1 MSYHWFKKM
10 LLSTSILILSSSSLG
25 LATHTVEAKD
35 NLNGEKPTTNLNHNI
50 TSPSVNSEMN
60 NNETGTPH
68 ESNQTGNEGTGSNSR
83 DANPDSN
90 NVKPDS
96 NNQNPST
103 DSKPDPNNQN
113 PSPNPKP
120 DPDNP
125 KPKPDPKPDP
135 DKPKPNPDPKPDP
148 DNPKPNPDPKPDP
161 NKPNPDPKPDPDKPK
176 PNPNPKPDPNKP
188 NPNPSP
194 DPDQPGDSNHSGGSK
209 NGGTWNPNAS
219 DGSNQGQWQPNGN
232 QGNSQNPTGND
243 FVSQRFLALANG
255 AYKYNPYILN
265 QINKLGKD
273 YGEVTDEDIYNIIRK
288 QNFSG
293 NAYLNGLQQ
302 QSNYFRF
309 QYFNPLKSERY
320 YRNLD
325 EQVLALITGEIGSM
339 PDLKKPE
346 DKPDSKQRSFEPHEK
361 DDFTV
366 VKKQEDN
373 KKSASTAYS
382 KSWLAIV
389 CSMMVVFSI
398 MLFLFVKRNKKKI
411 KTNHSDDN
419 PCVIRFFYYG
429 IKM

>member
-10 LLSTSILILSSSSLG
+10 LLSTSMLILSSSSIG

-35 NLNGEKPTTNLNHNI
+35 NLNGEKPTTNLNHNV

-68 ESNQTGNEGTGSNSR
+68 ESNQTGDEGTGSNSR

-96 NNQNPST
+96 NNPNPG
-103 DSKPDPNNQN
+103 
-113 PSPNPKP
+113 PNPKP
-120 DPDNP
+120 DPDKPKPNPNP
-125 KPKPDPKPDP
+125 KPDPDKPKPNPEPKPDP

-148 DNPKPNPDPKPDP
+148 
-161 NKPNPDPKPDPDKPK
+161 
-176 PNPNPKPDPNKP
+176 NPNPKPDPNKP

-194 DPDQPGDSNHSGGSK
+194 NPNQPGDSNHSGGSK

-232 QGNSQNPTGND
+232 QRNLQNPTGND

-265 QINKLGKD
+265 QINQLGKE

-398 MLFLFVKRNKKKI
+398 VLFLFVKRNKKKN
-411 KTNHSDDN
+411 KNESQ
-419 PCVIRFFYYG
+419 RR
-429 IKM
+429 

>member
-1 MSYHWFKKM
+1 MSYDWFKKM
-10 LLSTSILILSSSSLG
+10 LLSTSMLILSSSSLG

-35 NLNGEKPTTNLNHNI
+35 NLNGEKPTTNLNHNV

-68 ESNQTGNEGTGSNSR
+68 ESNQAGNEGTGSNSR

-96 NNQNPST
+96 NNQNPSP
-103 DSKPDPNNQN
+103 DSKPDPNNPN
-113 PSPNPKP
+113 PGPNPKP
-120 DPDNP
+120 DPDKP
-125 KPKPDPKPDP
+125 KPNPEPKPDPDKPKPNSEPKPDPDKPKPNPDPKPDP

-148 DNPKPNPDPKPDP
+148 
-161 NKPNPDPKPDPDKPK
+161 
-176 PNPNPKPDPNKP
+176 NPNPKPDPNKP

-194 DPDQPGDSNHSGGSK
+194 NPNQPGDSNHSGGSK

-232 QGNSQNPTGND
+232 QGNSQNHTGND

-389 CSMMVVFSI
+389 CSMIVVFSI
-398 MLFLFVKRNKKKI
+398 MLFLFVKRNKKKN
-411 KTNHSDDN
+411 KNESQ
-419 PCVIRFFYYG
+419 RR
-429 IKM
+429 

>member
-125 KPKPDPKPDP
+125 KP
-135 DKPKPNPDPKPDP
+135 NPDPKPDP
-148 DNPKPNPDPKPDP
+148 DNPKPK
-161 NKPNPDPKPDPDKPK
+161 PDPKPDPDKPK
-176 PNPNPKPDPNKP
+176 PNPNPKPDPNKS

-194 DPDQPGDSNHSGGSK
+194 DPNQPGDSNHSGGSK

-361 DDFTV
+361 EDFTV

-398 MLFLFVKRNKKKI
+398 MLFLFVKRNKKKN
-411 KTNHSDDN
+411 KNESQ
-419 PCVIRFFYYG
+419 RR
-429 IKM
+429 

>member
-83 DANPDSN
+83 DANPNSN

-96 NNQNPST
+96 NNQNPSP
-103 DSKPDPNNQN
+103 DSKPDPNNPN
-113 PSPNPKP
+113 PGPEPKP

-125 KPKPDPKPDP
+125 KPKPNPKPDP
-135 DKPKPNPDPKPDP
+135 DKPKPN
-148 DNPKPNPDPKPDP
+148 
-161 NKPNPDPKPDPDKPK
+161 

-194 DPDQPGDSNHSGGSK
+194 DPNQPGDSNHSGGSK

-265 QINKLGKD
+265 QINQLGKD

-398 MLFLFVKRNKKKI
+398 MLFLFVKRNKKKN
-411 KTNHSDDN
+411 KNESQ
-419 PCVIRFFYYG
+419 RR
-429 IKM
+429 

>member
-135 DKPKPNPDPKPDP
+135 FKPKPNPDPKPDP

-398 MLFLFVKRNKKKI
+398 MLFLFVKRNKKKN
-411 KTNHSDDN
+411 KNESQ
-419 PCVIRFFYYG
+419 RR
-429 IKM
+429 

>member
-83 DANPDSN
+83 DANPNSN

-96 NNQNPST
+96 NNQNPSP
-103 DSKPDPNNQN
+103 DSKPDPNNPN
-113 PSPNPKP
+113 PGPEPKP

-135 DKPKPNPDPKPDP
+135 DNPNPKPDP
-148 DNPKPNPDPKPDP
+148 DKPKPK
-161 NKPNPDPKPDPDKPK
+161 PDPKPDPDKPK
-176 PNPNPKPDPNKP
+176 PNPNPNPNPKPDPNKP

-194 DPDQPGDSNHSGGSK
+194 DPNQPGDSNHSGGSK

-265 QINKLGKD
+265 QINQLGKD

-398 MLFLFVKRNKKKI
+398 MLFLFVKRNKKKN
-411 KTNHSDDN
+411 KNESQ
-419 PCVIRFFYYG
+419 RR
-429 IKM
+429 

>member
-161 NKPNPDPKPDPDKPK
+161 NKPNPNPKPDPDKPK

-398 MLFLFVKRNKKKI
+398 MLFLFVKRNKKKN
-411 KTNHSDDN
+411 KNESQ
-419 PCVIRFFYYG
+419 RR
-429 IKM
+429 

>member
-35 NLNGEKPTTNLNHNI
+35 NLNGEKPTTNLNHNV
-50 TSPSVNSEMN
+50 TSPSVNSEIN

-68 ESNQTGNEGTGSNSR
+68 ESNQTGNEGTNSNSR

-96 NNQNPST
+96 NNQNPSS
-103 DSKPDPNNQN
+103 DSKPDPNNPN
-113 PSPNPKP
+113 PGPNPKP
-120 DPDNP
+120 DPDKP
-125 KPKPDPKPDP
+125 KPNPDPDPKPDP
-135 DKPKPNPDPKPDP
+135 DKPKPNPS
-148 DNPKPNPDPKPDP
+148 PDP
-161 NKPNPDPKPDPDKPK
+161 N
-176 PNPNPKPDPNKP
+176 
-188 NPNPSP
+188 
-194 DPDQPGDSNHSGGSK
+194 QPGDSNHSGGSK

-265 QINKLGKD
+265 QINQLGKEF
-273 YGEVTDEDIYNIIRK
+273 GEVTDEDIYNIIRK

-398 MLFLFVKRNKKKI
+398 MLFLFVKRNKKKN
-411 KTNHSDDN
+411 KNESQ
-419 PCVIRFFYYG
+419 RR
-429 IKM
+429 

>member
-135 DKPKPNPDPKPDP
+135 DKPKPNP
-148 DNPKPNPDPKPDP
+148 
-161 NKPNPDPKPDPDKPK
+161 
-176 PNPNPKPDPNKP
+176 NPKPDPNKP

-288 QNFSG
+288 QNFIG

-398 MLFLFVKRNKKKI
+398 MLFLFVKRNKKKN
-411 KTNHSDDN
+411 KNESQ
-419 PCVIRFFYYG
+419 RR
-429 IKM
+429 

>member
-120 DPDNP
+120 DPDN
-125 KPKPDPKPDP
+125 
-135 DKPKPNPDPKPDP
+135 
-148 DNPKPNPDPKPDP
+148 
-161 NKPNPDPKPDPDKPK
+161 PK

-398 MLFLFVKRNKKKI
+398 MLFLFVKRNKKKN
-411 KTNHSDDN
+411 KNESQ
-419 PCVIRFFYYG
+419 RR
-429 IKM
+429 

>member
-1 MSYHWFKKM
+1 
-10 LLSTSILILSSSSLG
+10 
-25 LATHTVEAKD
+25 
-35 NLNGEKPTTNLNHNI
+35 
-50 TSPSVNSEMN
+50 
-60 NNETGTPH
+60 
-68 ESNQTGNEGTGSNSR
+68 
-83 DANPDSN
+83 
-90 NVKPDS
+90 
-96 NNQNPST
+96 
-103 DSKPDPNNQN
+103 
-113 PSPNPKP
+113 
-120 DPDNP
+120 
-125 KPKPDPKPDP
+125 
-135 DKPKPNPDPKPDP
+135 KPKPNPDPKPDP

-161 NKPNPDPKPDPDKPK
+161 DKPK
-176 PNPNPKPDPNKP
+176 PNPDPKPDPNKP

-194 DPDQPGDSNHSGGSK
+194 DPDQHGDSNHSGGSK

-398 MLFLFVKRNKKKI
+398 MLFLFVKRNKKKN
-411 KTNHSDDN
+411 KNESQ
-419 PCVIRFFYYG
+419 RR
-429 IKM
+429 

>member
-10 LLSTSILILSSSSLG
+10 LLSTSILILSSSSSLG

-161 NKPNPDPKPDPDKPK
+161 DKPKPNPDPKPDPDKPK
-176 PNPNPKPDPNKP
+176 PKPDPNKP

-398 MLFLFVKRNKKKI
+398 MLFLFVKRNKKKN
-411 KTNHSDDN
+411 KNESQ
-419 PCVIRFFYYG
+419 RR
-429 IKM
+429 

>member
-35 NLNGEKPTTNLNHNI
+35 NLNGEKPTTNLNHNV
-50 TSPSVNSEMN
+50 TSPSVNSEIN

-68 ESNQTGNEGTGSNSR
+68 ESNQTGNEGTNSNSR

-96 NNQNPST
+96 NNQNPSS
-103 DSKPDPNNQN
+103 DSKPDPNN
-113 PSPNPKP
+113 PN
-120 DPDNP
+120 
-125 KPKPDPKPDP
+125 
-135 DKPKPNPDPKPDP
+135 PNPD
-148 DNPKPNPDPKPDP
+148 
-161 NKPNPDPKPDPDKPK
+161 PDPKPDPDKPK

-194 DPDQPGDSNHSGGSK
+194 DPNQPGDSNHSGGSK

-219 DGSNQGQWQPNGN
+219 DGSNQGQWEPNGN

-265 QINKLGKD
+265 QINQLGKEF
-273 YGEVTDEDIYNIIRK
+273 GEVTDEDIYNIIRK

-398 MLFLFVKRNKKKI
+398 MLFLFVKRNKKKN
-411 KTNHSDDN
+411 KNESQ
-419 PCVIRFFYYG
+419 RR
-429 IKM
+429 

>member
-113 PSPNPKP
+113 PSTDSKPDPNNQNPSPNPKP

-135 DKPKPNPDPKPDP
+135 DKP
-148 DNPKPNPDPKPDP
+148 
-161 NKPNPDPKPDPDKPK
+161 KPNPDPKPDPDKPK

-389 CSMMVVFSI
+389 CSKMVVFSI
-398 MLFLFVKRNKKKI
+398 MLFLFVKRNKKKN
-411 KTNHSDDN
+411 KNESQ
-419 PCVIRFFYYG
+419 RR
-429 IKM
+429 

>member
-113 PSPNPKP
+113 PSPNSKP

-125 KPKPDPKPDP
+125 KPK
-135 DKPKPNPDPKPDP
+135 
-148 DNPKPNPDPKPDP
+148 
-161 NKPNPDPKPDPDKPK
+161 PDPKPDPDKPK

-398 MLFLFVKRNKKKI
+398 MLFLFVKRNKKKN
-411 KTNHSDDN
+411 KNESQ
-419 PCVIRFFYYG
+419 RR
-429 IKM
+429 

>member
-10 LLSTSILILSSSSLG
+10 LLSTSMLILSSSSIG

-35 NLNGEKPTTNLNHNI
+35 NLNGEKPTTNLNHNV

-68 ESNQTGNEGTGSNSR
+68 ESNQTGDEGTGSNSR

-96 NNQNPST
+96 NN
-103 DSKPDPNNQN
+103 
-113 PSPNPKP
+113 PNPG
-120 DPDNP
+120 
-125 KPKPDPKPDP
+125 
-135 DKPKPNPDPKPDP
+135 PN
-148 DNPKPNPDPKPDP
+148 
-161 NKPNPDPKPDPDKPK
+161 PKPDPDKPK
-176 PNPNPKPDPNKP
+176 PNPNPKPDPDKPKPNPEPKPDPNKP

-194 DPDQPGDSNHSGGSK
+194 NPNQPGDSNHSGGSK

-232 QGNSQNPTGND
+232 QRNLQNPTGND

-265 QINKLGKD
+265 QINQLGKE

-398 MLFLFVKRNKKKI
+398 MLFLFVKRNKKKN
-411 KTNHSDDN
+411 KNESQ
-419 PCVIRFFYYG
+419 RR
-429 IKM
+429 

>member
-25 LATHTVEAKD
+25 LATYTVEAKD

-120 DPDNP
+120 DPD
-125 KPKPDPKPDP
+125 KP
-135 DKPKPNPDPKPDP
+135 
-148 DNPKPNPDPKPDP
+148 
-161 NKPNPDPKPDPDKPK
+161 KPNPDPKPDPDKPK

-194 DPDQPGDSNHSGGSK
+194 DPDQHGDSNHSGGSK

-398 MLFLFVKRNKKKI
+398 MLFLFVKRNKKKN
-411 KTNHSDDN
+411 KNESQ
-419 PCVIRFFYYG
+419 RR
-429 IKM
+429 

>member
-10 LLSTSILILSSSSLG
+10 LLSTSMLILSSSSSLG

-35 NLNGEKPTTNLNHNI
+35 NLNGEKPTTNLNHNV

-68 ESNQTGNEGTGSNSR
+68 ESNQAGNEGTGSNSR

-96 NNQNPST
+96 NNQNPSP
-103 DSKPDPNNQN
+103 DSKPDPNNPN
-113 PSPNPKP
+113 PGPNPKP
-120 DPDNP
+120 DPDKP
-125 KPKPDPKPDP
+125 KPNPDPKPDP

-148 DNPKPNPDPKPDP
+148 N
-161 NKPNPDPKPDPDKPK
+161 

-194 DPDQPGDSNHSGGSK
+194 NPNQPGDSNQSGGSK

-265 QINKLGKD
+265 QINQSGKE

-398 MLFLFVKRNKKKI
+398 MLFLFVKRNKKKN
-411 KTNHSDDN
+411 KNESQ
-419 PCVIRFFYYG
+419 RR
-429 IKM
+429 

>member
-50 TSPSVNSEMN
+50 TSPSINSEMN

-398 MLFLFVKRNKKKI
+398 MLFLFVKRNKKKN
-411 KTNHSDDN
+411 KNESQ
-419 PCVIRFFYYG
+419 RR
-429 IKM
+429 

>member
-10 LLSTSILILSSSSLG
+10 LLSTSMLILSSSSSIG

-35 NLNGEKPTTNLNHNI
+35 NLNGEKPTTNLNHNV

-68 ESNQTGNEGTGSNSR
+68 ESNQTGDEGTGSNSR

-96 NNQNPST
+96 NNPNPG
-103 DSKPDPNNQN
+103 
-113 PSPNPKP
+113 PNPKP
-120 DPDNP
+120 DPDKPKPNPNP
-125 KPKPDPKPDP
+125 KPDPDKPKPNPEPKPDP

-148 DNPKPNPDPKPDP
+148 
-161 NKPNPDPKPDPDKPK
+161 
-176 PNPNPKPDPNKP
+176 NKP

-194 DPDQPGDSNHSGGSK
+194 NPNQPGDSNHSGGSK

-232 QGNSQNPTGND
+232 QRNLQNPTGND

-265 QINKLGKD
+265 QINQLGKE

-398 MLFLFVKRNKKKI
+398 MLFLFVKRNKKKN
-411 KTNHSDDN
+411 KNESQ
-419 PCVIRFFYYG
+419 RR
-429 IKM
+429 

>member
-25 LATHTVEAKD
+25 LATYTVEAKD

-135 DKPKPNPDPKPDP
+135 DKPNPNPD
-148 DNPKPNPDPKPDP
+148 
-161 NKPNPDPKPDPDKPK
+161 
-176 PNPNPKPDPNKP
+176 PKPDPNKP

-194 DPDQPGDSNHSGGSK
+194 DPDQHGDSNHSGGSK

-398 MLFLFVKRNKKKI
+398 MLFLFVKRNKKKN
-411 KTNHSDDN
+411 KNESQ
-419 PCVIRFFYYG
+419 RR
-429 IKM
+429 

>member
-135 DKPKPNPDPKPDP
+135 DKPKPNPD
-148 DNPKPNPDPKPDP
+148 
-161 NKPNPDPKPDPDKPK
+161 
-176 PNPNPKPDPNKP
+176 PKPDPNKP

-398 MLFLFVKRNKKKI
+398 MLFLFVKRNKKKN
-411 KTNHSDDN
+411 KNESQ
-419 PCVIRFFYYG
+419 RR
-429 IKM
+429 

>member
-125 KPKPDPKPDP
+125 KPKPDP
-135 DKPKPNPDPKPDP
+135 DKPKPNLDPKPDP
-148 DNPKPNPDPKPDP
+148 DNPKPKPD
-161 NKPNPDPKPDPDKPK
+161 
-176 PNPNPKPDPNKP
+176 PKPDPNKP

-255 AYKYNPYILN
+255 AYKYNPYVLN

-398 MLFLFVKRNKKKI
+398 MLFLFVKRNKKKN
-411 KTNHSDDN
+411 KNESQ
-419 PCVIRFFYYG
+419 RR
-429 IKM
+429 

>member
-10 LLSTSILILSSSSLG
+10 LLSTSILILSSSLG

-125 KPKPDPKPDP
+125 KPK
-135 DKPKPNPDPKPDP
+135 
-148 DNPKPNPDPKPDP
+148 
-161 NKPNPDPKPDPDKPK
+161 PDPKPDPDKPK

-398 MLFLFVKRNKKKI
+398 MLFLFVKRNKKKN
-411 KTNHSDDN
+411 KNESQ
-419 PCVIRFFYYG
+419 RR
-429 IKM
+429 

>member
-209 NGGTWNPNAS
+209 KGGTWNPNAS

-398 MLFLFVKRNKKKI
+398 MLFLFVKRNKKKN
-411 KTNHSDDN
+411 KNESQ
-419 PCVIRFFYYG
+419 RR
-429 IKM
+429 

>member
-135 DKPKPNPDPKPDP
+135 NNQNPSPNPKPDP
-148 DNPKPNPDPKPDP
+148 D
-161 NKPNPDPKPDPDKPK
+161 
-176 PNPNPKPDPNKP
+176 PKPDPNKP

-398 MLFLFVKRNKKKI
+398 MLFLFVKRNKKKN
-411 KTNHSDDN
+411 KNESQ
-419 PCVIRFFYYG
+419 RR
-429 IKM
+429 

>member
-25 LATHTVEAKD
+25 LATHTIEAKD

-113 PSPNPKP
+113 SSPNPKP

-135 DKPKPNPDPKPDP
+135 DKP
-148 DNPKPNPDPKPDP
+148 
-161 NKPNPDPKPDPDKPK
+161 
-176 PNPNPKPDPNKP
+176 KP

-398 MLFLFVKRNKKKI
+398 MLFLFVKRNKKKN
-411 KTNHSDDN
+411 KNESQ
-419 PCVIRFFYYG
+419 RR
-429 IKM
+429 

>member
-103 DSKPDPNNQN
+103 DSKPDPNN
-113 PSPNPKP
+113 
-120 DPDNP
+120 P

-148 DNPKPNPDPKPDP
+148 DNPKPKPDPKPDP
-161 NKPNPDPKPDPDKPK
+161 DKPKPKPDPKPDPDKPK
-176 PNPNPKPDPNKP
+176 PNPDPKPDPKPDPDKP

-194 DPDQPGDSNHSGGSK
+194 NPNQPGDSNHSGGSK

-398 MLFLFVKRNKKKI
+398 MLFLFVKRNKKKN
-411 KTNHSDDN
+411 KNESQ
-419 PCVIRFFYYG
+419 RR
-429 IKM
+429 

>member
-243 FVSQRFLALANG
+243 FVSQRFLALENG

-398 MLFLFVKRNKKKI
+398 MLFLFVKRNKKKN
-411 KTNHSDDN
+411 KNESQ
-419 PCVIRFFYYG
+419 RR
-429 IKM
+429 

>member
-10 LLSTSILILSSSSLG
+10 LLSTSMLILSSSSIG

-35 NLNGEKPTTNLNHNI
+35 NLNGEKPTTNLNHNV

-68 ESNQTGNEGTGSNSR
+68 ESNQTGDEGTGSNSR

-96 NNQNPST
+96 NN
-103 DSKPDPNNQN
+103 
-113 PSPNPKP
+113 PNPGP
-120 DPDNP
+120 N
-125 KPKPDPKPDP
+125 PKPDP

-148 DNPKPNPDPKPDP
+148 DKPKPNPEPKPD
-161 NKPNPDPKPDPDKPK
+161 

-194 DPDQPGDSNHSGGSK
+194 NPNQPGDSNHSGGSK

-232 QGNSQNPTGND
+232 QRNLQNPTGND

-265 QINKLGKD
+265 QINQLGKE

-398 MLFLFVKRNKKKI
+398 MLFLFVKRNKKKN
-411 KTNHSDDN
+411 KNESQ
-419 PCVIRFFYYG
+419 RR
-429 IKM
+429 

>member
-83 DANPDSN
+83 DANPNSN

-96 NNQNPST
+96 NNQNPSP
-103 DSKPDPNNQN
+103 DSKPDPNNPN
-113 PSPNPKP
+113 PGPEPKP

-135 DKPKPNPDPKPDP
+135 D
-148 DNPKPNPDPKPDP
+148 NPKPK
-161 NKPNPDPKPDPDKPK
+161 
-176 PNPNPKPDPNKP
+176 PNPKPDPNKP

-194 DPDQPGDSNHSGGSK
+194 DPNQPGDSNHSGGSK

-265 QINKLGKD
+265 QINQLGKD

-398 MLFLFVKRNKKKI
+398 MLFLFVKRNKKKN
-411 KTNHSDDN
+411 KNESQ
-419 PCVIRFFYYG
+419 RR
-429 IKM
+429 

>member
-1 MSYHWFKKM
+1 MSYDWFKKM
-10 LLSTSILILSSSSLG
+10 LLSTSMLILSSSSLG

-35 NLNGEKPTTNLNHNI
+35 NLNGEKPTTNLNHNV

-68 ESNQTGNEGTGSNSR
+68 ESNQAGNEGTGSNSR

-96 NNQNPST
+96 NNQNPSP
-103 DSKPDPNNQN
+103 DSKPDPNNPN
-113 PSPNPKP
+113 PGPNPKP
-120 DPDNP
+120 DPDKP
-125 KPKPDPKPDP
+125 KPNPEPKPDPDKPKPNPEPKPDPDKPKPNPDPKPDP
-135 DKPKPNPDPKPDP
+135 DKPKPNPDPKPDS
-148 DNPKPNPDPKPDP
+148 
-161 NKPNPDPKPDPDKPK
+161 
-176 PNPNPKPDPNKP
+176 NPNPKPDPNKP

-194 DPDQPGDSNHSGGSK
+194 NPNQPGDSNHSGGSK

-232 QGNSQNPTGND
+232 QGNSQNHTGND

-389 CSMMVVFSI
+389 CSMIVVFSI
-398 MLFLFVKRNKKKI
+398 MLFLFVKRNKKKN
-411 KTNHSDDN
+411 KNESQ
-419 PCVIRFFYYG
+419 RR
-429 IKM
+429 

>member
-1 MSYHWFKKM
+1 MSYDWFKKM
-10 LLSTSILILSSSSLG
+10 LLSTSMLILSSSSLG

-35 NLNGEKPTTNLNHNI
+35 NLNGEKPTTNLNHNV

-68 ESNQTGNEGTGSNSR
+68 ESNQAGNEGTGSNSR

-96 NNQNPST
+96 NNQNPSP
-103 DSKPDPNNQN
+103 DSKPDPNNPN
-113 PSPNPKP
+113 PGPNPKP
-120 DPDNP
+120 DPD
-125 KPKPDPKPDP
+125 KP
-135 DKPKPNPDPKPDP
+135 
-148 DNPKPNPDPKPDP
+148 
-161 NKPNPDPKPDPDKPK
+161 KPNPDPKPDPDKPK

-194 DPDQPGDSNHSGGSK
+194 NPNQPGDSNHSGGSK

-232 QGNSQNPTGND
+232 QGNSQNHTGND

-389 CSMMVVFSI
+389 CSMIVVFSI
-398 MLFLFVKRNKKKI
+398 MLFLFVKRNKKKN
-411 KTNHSDDN
+411 KNESQ
-419 PCVIRFFYYG
+419 RR
-429 IKM
+429 

>member
-96 NNQNPST
+96 NNQNPSPNP
-103 DSKPDPNNQN
+103 KPDPDN
-113 PSPNPKP
+113 PKPKPDPKPDPDKPKPNLDPKP

-148 DNPKPNPDPKPDP
+148 DKPKPN
-161 NKPNPDPKPDPDKPK
+161 

-373 KKSASTAYS
+373 KKSASIAYS

-398 MLFLFVKRNKKKI
+398 MLFLFVKRNKKKN
-411 KTNHSDDN
+411 KNESQ
-419 PCVIRFFYYG
+419 RR
-429 IKM
+429 

>member
-96 NNQNPST
+96 NNQNPS
-103 DSKPDPNNQN
+103 
-113 PSPNPKP
+113 PNPKP

-135 DKPKPNPDPKPDP
+135 DKP
-148 DNPKPNPDPKPDP
+148 
-161 NKPNPDPKPDPDKPK
+161 KPNPDPKPDPDKPK

-398 MLFLFVKRNKKKI
+398 MLFLFVKRNKKKN
-411 KTNHSDDN
+411 KNESQ
-419 PCVIRFFYYG
+419 RR
-429 IKM
+429 

>member
-10 LLSTSILILSSSSLG
+10 LLSTSMLILSSSSIG

-35 NLNGEKPTTNLNHNI
+35 NLNGEKPTTNLNHNV

-68 ESNQTGNEGTGSNSR
+68 ESNQTGDEGTGSNSR

-96 NNQNPST
+96 NNPNPG
-103 DSKPDPNNQN
+103 
-113 PSPNPKP
+113 PNPKP
-120 DPDNP
+120 DPDKPKPNPNP
-125 KPKPDPKPDP
+125 KPDPDKPKPNPEPKPDP

-148 DNPKPNPDPKPDP
+148 DKPKPNPEPKPD
-161 NKPNPDPKPDPDKPK
+161 

-188 NPNPSP
+188 NPSPNPN
-194 DPDQPGDSNHSGGSK
+194 QPGDSNHSGGSK

-232 QGNSQNPTGND
+232 QRNLQNPTGND

-265 QINKLGKD
+265 QINQLGKE

-398 MLFLFVKRNKKKI
+398 MLFLFVKLNKKKN
-411 KTNHSDDN
+411 KNESQ
-419 PCVIRFFYYG
+419 RR
-429 IKM
+429 

>member
-35 NLNGEKPTTNLNHNI
+35 NLNGEKPTTNLNHNV
-50 TSPSVNSEMN
+50 TSPSVNSEIN

-68 ESNQTGNEGTGSNSR
+68 ESNQTGNEGTNSNSR

-96 NNQNPST
+96 NNQNPSS
-103 DSKPDPNNQN
+103 DSKPDPNN
-113 PSPNPKP
+113 PNPGP
-120 DPDNP
+120 N
-125 KPKPDPKPDP
+125 PKPDP
-135 DKPKPNPDPKPDP
+135 DKPKPNPD
-148 DNPKPNPDPKPDP
+148 
-161 NKPNPDPKPDPDKPK
+161 PDPKPDPDKPK

-194 DPDQPGDSNHSGGSK
+194 DPNQPGDSNHSGGSK

-219 DGSNQGQWQPNGN
+219 DGFNQGQWQPNGN

-265 QINKLGKD
+265 QINQLGKEF
-273 YGEVTDEDIYNIIRK
+273 GEVTDEDIYNIIRK

-398 MLFLFVKRNKKKI
+398 MLFLFVKRNKKKN
-411 KTNHSDDN
+411 KNESQ
-419 PCVIRFFYYG
+419 RR
-429 IKM
+429 

>member
-96 NNQNPST
+96 NNQNSST

-398 MLFLFVKRNKKKI
+398 MLFLFVKRNKKKN
-411 KTNHSDDN
+411 KNESQ
-419 PCVIRFFYYG
+419 RR
-429 IKM
+429 

>member
-90 NVKPDS
+90 NVKPDP

-113 PSPNPKP
+113 PSPNPK
-120 DPDNP
+120 
-125 KPKPDPKPDP
+125 
-135 DKPKPNPDPKPDP
+135 
-148 DNPKPNPDPKPDP
+148 PDPKPDP

-398 MLFLFVKRNKKKI
+398 MLFLFVKRNKKKN
-411 KTNHSDDN
+411 KNESQ
-419 PCVIRFFYYG
+419 RR
-429 IKM
+429 